1 MMQIA
6 ARVSV
11 NNLTALS
18 GRRLIVIHV
27 RQVMSASRGDPGLRR
42 RRDVRKCHGRDANSA
57 QPQRGEIRKLS
68 KLSQGR
74 KLQTFFSMKDFTI
87 MKNHRSFSDSA
98 LTDNRNLVI
107 IASSA

>member
-18 GRRLIVIHV
+18 GRRLIVIHA

-68 KLSQGR
+68 KLSQG

-87 MKNHRSFSDSA
+87 MKNHRSFTDSA